1 MDEAEK
7 YKQRLEAIAEKR
19 RLLEEQERAKRE
31 MEDERIRLQ
40 QLKRKSLR
48 DQWLM
53 EGPPLSPTSSDPPR
67 SPLWGTQAQEIEKRI
82 DNLESKTQQLA
93 EAEEKLREVMEDGQI
108 QETVAVE
115 ETLTEMIQDVVHN
128 GKNAAES
135 GEEIVIES
143 PQPDKVILS
152 NGAGETDKD
161 ISHVASVDTLP
172 TINGLSEET
181 KSVQVVNIDNKVV
194 DDDDDEDGTMV
205 IRAECIMIV
214 DEGDE
219 MAEEPT
225 KENGYPVENATLIPE
240 EMHKTVTESAQSE
253 ETVTSVEA
261 GLPES
266 IAIPNG
272 VEEDDLE
279 EATAAQLQSQNEE
292 GAVVTSVPVYGEMQP
307 CITTT
312 SEVEVEN
319 EDTNEEERIEVV
331 SKAKGNVTVEFQE
344 VPLSEPQ
351 DKKAPAEQEPL
362 LSGIKAKDAEPATPS
377 NQTETP
383 NRDQAETKMPKRK
396 TCQCCSVM

>member
-53 EGPPLSPTSSDPPR
+53 EGPPLSPTSLDPPR
-67 SPLWGTQAQEIEKRI
+67 SPLWGTQAQEIEKHI
-82 DNLESKTQQLA
+82 DTLESKTQQLA
-93 EAEEKLREVMEDGQI
+93 EAKEMPREVMEDGQI
-108 QETVAVE
+108 QETVASE
-115 ETLTEMIQDVVHN
+115 ETPAEMTQGVVHN

-135 GEEIVIES
+135 REEIVTES
-143 PQPDKVILS
+143 PQTDEVILS
-152 NGAGETDKD
+152 NGAGETEED

-181 KSVQVVNIDNKVV
+181 KSVQVVNIDNNN
-194 DDDDDEDGTMV
+194 DDDEDGTMV

-225 KENGYPVENATLIPE
+225 KENGYPVEDATLIPE
-240 EMHKTVTESAQSE
+240 KMQKTVTESAQSE
-253 ETVTSVEA
+253 GTVTGVEA

-266 IAIPNG
+266 VVIPNG
-272 VEEDDLE
+272 VEEDLE
-279 EATAAQLQSQNEE
+279 EATPAQLQSQAEE
-292 GAVVTSVPVYGEMQP
+292 GAVVASVPVYGEMQP
-307 CITTT
+307 CITAT
-312 SEVEVEN
+312 SQVEVEN
-319 EDTNEEERIEVV
+319 KDTNGEERIEIV

-351 DKKAPAEQEPL
+351 DKKAPGEREPL
-362 LSGIKAKDAEPATPS
+362 LSGIKAKDADPATPS